1 VYLLVP
7 TGLANNKLTSQ
18 YFDSR
23 LKTTGTARNW
33 RTVLAL
39 RDMLR
44 GVDRE

>member
-1 VYLLVP
+1 LYLLLP
-7 TGLANNKLTSQ
+7 TGIANNKLTSQ

-39 RDMLR
+39 QEMCRAK
-44 GVDRE
+44 